1 MNILSLSNPVD
12 VREPVGSRSIRSLD
26 SSCNDQP
33 NSPIHQATTHFKPMQ
48 HIISRHKGIRRE
60 WIDPS
65 QHIEFDVRQL
75 LELRADRLAIRN
87 RFPAKLSA
95 SSLEE

>member
-1 MNILSLSNPVD
+1 
-12 VREPVGSRSIRSLD
+12 
-26 SSCNDQP
+26 
-33 NSPIHQATTHFKPMQ
+33 MQ

-75 LELRADRLAIRN
+75 LKLRADRLAIRN
-87 RFPAKLSA
+87 RLPAKLSA
-95 SSLEE
+95 RSLEE